1 MDTISVWSA
10 MTPLEELAAVKADS
24 TLMATASSLRACNLG
39 VPGPA
44 LVRVMDE
51 SGDTVG
57 VVGMVDVIRGL
68 EPKYQKDG
76 FYEDMREKALP
87 KGILELFITNY
98 GSDHI
103 SIRNLVERAR
113 SCTVQEIL
121 RKPFPDETIS
131 REASIGMAMDTL
143 VLRRREYLLVLEG
156 ERVLGVVDS
165 FLILDAALAKAGD
178 TERESRLSVRPD

>member
-24 TLMATASSLRACNLG
+24 TLLDAASVLRACNLG

-44 LVRVMDE
+44 LVRVTGE
-51 SGDTVG
+51 SGGTVG

-68 EPKYQKDG
+68 EPKYQEGG
-76 FYEDMREKALP
+76 FYDDMREKGFP

-103 SIRNLVERAR
+103 SVSNMVERAS

-121 RKPFPDETIS
+121 RKPFPDETIP
-131 REASIGMAMDTL
+131 REATIGMAMDTL
-143 VLRRREYLLVLEG
+143 VLRRREYLLVLDG
-156 ERVLGVVDS
+156 ERILGVVDS
-165 FLILDAALAKAGD
+165 FLILDVALERAGD
-178 TERESRLSVRPD
+178 KERESRLRVRPD